1 MLTGINGGK
10 TVIFVIEFKT
20 MKKGENVFIARQP
33 IFNRALKIY
42 GYELLFRSSETS
54 DSFSDANSL
63 SATAVVF
70 GGLFEQGIDRIVGKE
85 KAFVNF
91 DYEFIMSDMIE
102 LINPETLVI
111 EVLETVKFD
120 SALLARI
127 QELRNKGYQIAL
139 DDFKEDYFGC
149 PAVSLSDI
157 IKYDII
163 ATPLHTLYAE
173 VRDAV
178 SKNRVLLAEK
188 VETEEEY
195 QKAKRMGFQLFQ
207 GYFFSRPKIVSDTLR
222 TKKTPKAVY
231 IQLLKEL
238 KKKDFSYDSISRYVE
253 SDVNLSY
260 RLLCI
265 ISHKKEDQYDSIRN
279 ALVHMGRNE
288 IERWISGVML
298 QNVAADKP
306 DELFKLSLLRSK
318 FGEYI
323 AAHSSLKDRKDE
335 AAMMFLFSLLDVILD
350 SSMEDALKNL
360 AISKDITDALING
373 TGVFAPLC
381 MLMKSY
387 ENGDWNEVIR
397 CARAINVGPESLAI
411 GYIAAIGWSSQIM
424 YFYD

>member
-1 MLTGINGGK
+1 M
-10 TVIFVIEFKT
+10 
-20 MKKGENVFIARQP
+20 FIARQP

-42 GYELLFRSSETS
+42 GYELLFRSNETS
-54 DSFSDANSL
+54 NAFSNATSL

-120 SALLARI
+120 PVLLTRI
-127 QELRNKGYQIAL
+127 QELRSKGYKIAL
-139 DDFKEDYFGC
+139 DDFEEDYFGC
-149 PAVSLSDI
+149 PAVSMSDI
-157 IKYDII
+157 IKYDIL
-163 ATPLHTLYAE
+163 ATPLNTLYAE
-173 VRDAV
+173 VRDAI

-195 QKAKRMGFQLFQ
+195 RKAKRMGFQLFQ
-207 GYFFSRPKIVSDTLR
+207 GYFFSKPKIVPDTLR
-222 TKKTPKAVY
+222 TKRSPKTVY
-231 IQLLKEL
+231 IQLLREL
-238 KKKDFSYDSISRYVE
+238 KKDDFSYDKISRFIE

-265 ISHKKEDQYDSIRN
+265 ISHKKENQYDSIRN

-288 IERWISGVML
+288 IERWISVVML

-323 AAHSSLKDRKDE
+323 AAHSSFKGRKDE
-335 AAMMFLFSLLDVILD
+335 VAMMFLFSLLDVILD
-350 SSMEDALKNL
+350 SSMKEALQHL
-360 AISKDITDALING
+360 AISTDITDALINN
-373 TGVFAPLC
+373 TGVFKPFC

-387 ENGDWNEVIR
+387 ESGDWNEVEKY
-397 CARAINVGPESLAI
+397 AAEINVSSESLTN
-411 GYIAAIGWSSQIM
+411 GYISAIGWTTQIM

>member
-1 MLTGINGGK
+1 M
-10 TVIFVIEFKT
+10 
-20 MKKGENVFIARQP
+20 FIARQP

-54 DSFSDANSL
+54 NAFSNATSL

-70 GGLFEQGIDRIVGKE
+70 GGLFEQGIDKIVGKE

-120 SALLARI
+120 PALLARI
-127 QELRNKGYQIAL
+127 QELRNKGYKIAL
-139 DDFKEDYFGC
+139 DDFEDDYFGC
-149 PAVSLSDI
+149 PAVSMSDI
-157 IKYDII
+157 IKYDIL
-163 ATPLHTLYAE
+163 ATPLDSLYAE

-207 GYFFSRPKIVSDTLR
+207 GYFFSKPKIVPDTLR
-222 TKKTPKAVY
+222 TKRSPKTVY
-231 IQLLKEL
+231 IQLLREL
-238 KKKDFSYDSISRYVE
+238 KKNDFSYDKISRFIE

-265 ISHKKEDQYDSIRN
+265 ISHKKESQYDSIRN

-288 IERWISGVML
+288 IERWISVVML

-306 DELFKLSLLRSK
+306 DEVFKLSLLRSK

-323 AAHSSLKDRKDE
+323 AAHSSLKSRKDE

-350 SSMEDALKNL
+350 SSMEDALKEL
-360 AISKDITDALING
+360 AISTDITDALING
-373 TGVFAPLC
+373 TGVFEPLF

-387 ENGDWNEVIR
+387 ENGDWNEVEKY
-397 CARAINVGPESLAI
+397 ARAINVSSESLTI
-411 GYIAAIGWSSQIM
+411 GYISAIGWASQIM

>member
-1 MLTGINGGK
+1 M
-10 TVIFVIEFKT
+10 
-20 MKKGENVFIARQP
+20 FIARQP

-54 DSFSDANSL
+54 NAFSNATSL

-70 GGLFEQGIDRIVGKE
+70 GGLFEQGIDKIVGKE

-120 SALLARI
+120 SVLLARI
-127 QELRNKGYQIAL
+127 QELRSKGYKIAL
-139 DDFKEDYFGC
+139 DDFDDDYFGC
-149 PAVSLSDI
+149 PAVSMSDI
-157 IKYDII
+157 IKYDIL
-163 ATPLHTLYAE
+163 ATPLDTLHAE
-173 VRDAV
+173 VRDAI

-207 GYFFSRPKIVSDTLR
+207 GYFFSKPKIVPGTLR
-222 TKKTPKAVY
+222 TKRSPKTVY

-238 KKKDFSYDSISRYVE
+238 KKKDFSFDKITKFVE

-265 ISHKKEDQYDSIRN
+265 ISHKKESQYDSIRN

-288 IERWISGVML
+288 IERWISVVML

-306 DELFKLSLLRSK
+306 DEVFKLSLLRSK

-323 AAHSSLKDRKDE
+323 AAHSSLKGRKDE

-350 SSMEDALKNL
+350 SSMKEALQEL
-360 AISKDITDALING
+360 AISNDITDALING
-373 TGVFAPLC
+373 TGIFKPLC
-381 MLMKSY
+381 MLMRAY
-387 ENGDWNEVIR
+387 ENGDWNEVEKY
-397 CARAINVGPESLAI
+397 AKAINVSSESLTI
-411 GYIAAIGWSSQIM
+411 GYISAIGWASKIM
-424 YFYD
+424 YFYN